1 MAAPFL
7 RDPVDQGAILVRL
20 AFHTNRVLCNRQ
32 DPLFHT
38 DEFLFE
44 RYRFSRQG
52 LIYLQDLLGP
62 YIANI
67 TRRNKLYASLW
78 IYAAVCGYVT
88 LCFRKCLVLSVV
100 PVLFICFTVGEWE
113 TYRFLFISWHV
124 KKLTRK
130 LLETLTVLP
139 TLCIAFRFFASG
151 TFLYSVGDAENIG
164 KAAACVAVRKVY
176 LMKSVL
182 MNQFIIFPGHVPVN

>member
-20 AFHTNRVLCNRQ
+20 AFHVNRVLRDRQ
-32 DPLFHT
+32 DPLFYT

-67 TRRNKLYASLW
+67 TRRSRA
-78 IYAAVCGYVT
+78 
-88 LCFRKCLVLSVV
+88 
-100 PVLFICFTVGEWE
+100 
-113 TYRFLFISWHV
+113 
-124 KKLTRK
+124 
-130 LLETLTVLP
+130 LTVLQ
-139 TLCIAFRFFASG
+139 TLCIALRFFASG
-151 TFLYSVGDAENIG
+151 TFVYSVGDAENIG
-164 KAAACVAVRKVY
+164 KAAACVAVRKVN
-176 LMKSVL
+176 LAL
-182 MNQFIIFPGHVPVN
+182 NQLITYHVPWPCPSQ